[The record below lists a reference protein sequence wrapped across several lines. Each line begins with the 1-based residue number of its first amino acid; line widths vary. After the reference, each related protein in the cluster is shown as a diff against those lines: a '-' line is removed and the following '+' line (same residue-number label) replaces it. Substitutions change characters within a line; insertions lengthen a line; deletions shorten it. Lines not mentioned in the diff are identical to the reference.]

1 MSSEKKPDEKKQTPQ
16 VPPPPILT
24 PQPQPITQGQQN
36 QQGGQVNPIVK
47 PPTQQAPSL
56 PQIPSQYTPPPT
68 QQPQRP
74 MMQPTQAPQVPYASP
89 TLPPPL
95 PYQRVPPQ
103 QAPQQA
109 PIQYPPQYPQYPPA
123 LPPMMQQYP
132 PQPPPQQFIRPE
144 EQLSVS
150 GDVHRA
156 FRYAM
161 VVGVPLAVGGIVIAL
176 LASLAIS
183 IPAYV
188 YLIMGVSVVL
198 LSIALIITNYS
209 WFRSLRILE
218 SEIGKINQRL
228 SNLQQARAPP
238 MQTQPM
244 MPLPQQ
250 MQQRYV
256 MPPLPPPYM
265 QQPQGASEGASDSND
280 FTQ

>member
-24 PQPQPITQGQQN
+24 PQPQPITQGQQS
-36 QQGGQVNPIVK
+36 QQGGQVNPIAT
-47 PPTQQAPSL
+47 PPTQQVPPL
-56 PQIPSQYTPPPT
+56 PQIPPQYTPPV

-74 MMQPTQAPQVPYASP
+74 MMQPTQAPYA
-89 TLPPPL
+89 PPPMP
-95 PYQRVPPQ
+95 PYQRIPQQVPQ
-103 QAPQQA
+103 QAPA
-109 PIQYPPQYPQYPPA
+109 QYPQYPPA

-150 GDVHRA
+150 GDVHSA
-156 FRYAM
+156 FKYAM
-161 VVGVPLAVGGIVIAL
+161 IIGVPLAIGGIVVAL

-198 LSIALIITNYS
+198 LSIALIITSYS

-218 SEIGKINQRL
+218 GEIGKINQRL
-228 SNLQQARAPP
+228 SNMQQVRVPP

-265 QQPQGASEGASDSND
+265 QQQPQPQGTSGESTNND
-280 FTQ
+280 YTQ